1 MQSDDSE
8 PGKSRGSRQ
17 RDRIEAA
24 AKQLKHARTQADG
37 WEATALRALEADC
50 YQLLTGGFQRAS
62 ELLESTRQ
70 APLADGE
77 GDEA

>member
-1 MQSDDSE
+1 MTDSDQHS
-8 PGKSRGSRQ
+8 PAGSRQ

-37 WEATALRALEADC
+37 WEATALRTLEADC

-62 ELLESTRQ
+62 ELSEPTRQ